1 MEINVF
7 PFKIFVILLLKCS
20 IFSAQVPAFGKCP
33 EVDVAVA
40 NNFDLEKYLG
50 LWYEA
55 EKYPFV
61 FEVAG
66 KCITATY
73 GKMENGDVSVVNR
86 QINRFTGNEGKVSGT
101 AAVVS
106 PGKLSVKF
114 TSLPSPAN
122 SLEANYWVLDTDY
135 TTFSVVYSCRDLGGL
150 MSGKMVWILTRE
162 KNADMETMGKA
173 YAVLD
178 RNKISKGY
186 LMRTDQFNCS
196 PENMTYSLRDEMIL

>member
-1 MEINVF
+1 MLTNS
-7 PFKIFVILLLKCS
+7 C
-20 IFSAQVPAFGKCP
+20 
-33 EVDVAVA
+33 
-40 NNFDLEKYLG
+40 YLG

-101 AAVVS
+101 AAIVS

-114 TSLPSPAN
+114 NSLPSPAN
-122 SLEANYWVLDTDY
+122 NFEANYWILDTDY
-135 TTFSVVYSCRDLGGL
+135 TTFAVVYSCRDLGGL

-162 KNADMETMGKA
+162 QNPDLETLKKA

-178 RNKISKGY
+178 KNRITKAY
-186 LMRTDQFNCS
+186 LLRTDHFNCN
-196 PENMTYSLRDEMIL
+196 PETDSLKDEVIV

>member
-1 MEINVF
+1 MDTNAF
-7 PFKIFVILLLKCS
+7 YFKIFFILMLKCN
-20 IFSAQVPAFGKCP
+20 IFSAQVPGFGKCP

-40 NNFDLEKYLG
+40 NNFDLDKYLG

-101 AAVVS
+101 ATIIS

-114 TSLPSPAN
+114 DSLPSPAN
-122 SLEANYWVLDTDY
+122 NLEANYWILDTDY
-135 TTFSVVYSCRDLGGL
+135 TTFAVVYSCKDLSGL

-162 KNADMETMGKA
+162 QNPDPGTLRKA
-173 YAVLD
+173 YDVMD
-178 RNKISKGY
+178 KNKITKAY
-186 LMRTDQFNCS
+186 LLRTDQFSCS
-196 PENMTYSLRDEMIL
+196 PGSNNLKDEIIL